1 MTEKL
6 WYNDLK
12 GFITEDNFLK
22 FFPTSNM
29 TFNEKIN
36 SIVRFTIYLVLI
48 LVLFKNNYQVFYI
61 LVIVLLLTYAMT
73 LMKDG
78 ENQKIKEQFRKKNL
92 VNSKSEKKECVKPTS
107 ENPFMNVLIT
117 DLMPGSKR
125 DHKEACN
132 VDNKKIEK
140 SMKEKY
146 DEKLYRSVDDIFMN
160 DGGDRQFYT
169 MPVTDIVN
177 DQTGF
182 AKWLYD
188 RGPTCKQGAIEK
200 CYDNVT
206 EAMLHTTGGPGFSS
220 SSS

>member
-6 WYNDLK
+6 WYNDLR

-92 VNSKSEKKECVKPTS
+92 VNSKSEKK
-107 ENPFMNVLIT
+107 
-117 DLMPGSKR
+117 
-125 DHKEACN
+125 
-132 VDNKKIEK
+132 
-140 SMKEKY
+140 
-146 DEKLYRSVDDIFMN
+146 
-160 DGGDRQFYT
+160 
-169 MPVTDIVN
+169 
-177 DQTGF
+177 
-182 AKWLYD
+182 
-188 RGPTCKQGAIEK
+188 
-200 CYDNVT
+200 
-206 EAMLHTTGGPGFSS
+206 
-220 SSS
+220 